1 MDMGYTHSVLQEC
14 LGYLANQRMEAQGAK
29 GDVKVYKWTTDWT
42 ANLEQGILIH
52 SFIVIPECPPHT
64 HPLLGQDLL
73 NKPQATI
80 LSSGNSVRLP
90 MKGPTKAL
98 TIIYSVSEEYLL
110 FQNPAHFLKFSEP

>member
-64 HPLLGQDLL
+64 LYWGRTSSTSPRQQYYPQETLLGCQ
-73 NKPQATI
+73 
-80 LSSGNSVRLP
+80 
-90 MKGPTKAL
+90 
-98 TIIYSVSEEYLL
+98 
-110 FQNPAHFLKFSEP
+110 

>member
-29 GDVKVYKWTTDWT
+29 GDIKVYKWTTDWT

-52 SFIVIPECPPHT
+52 SFIVIPECPPP

-73 NKPQATI
+73 NSLRQQYYPQET
-80 LSSGNSVRLP
+80 
-90 MKGPTKAL
+90 
-98 TIIYSVSEEYLL
+98 LL
-110 FQNPAHFLKFSEP
+110 GCQ

>member
-64 HPLLGQDLL
+64 PFTGAGP
-73 NKPQATI
+73 PQQAPGNNII
-80 LSSGNSVRLP
+80 LRKLC
-90 MKGPTKAL
+90 
-98 TIIYSVSEEYLL
+98 
-110 FQNPAHFLKFSEP
+110 